1 MGGTVD
7 GKHGDHIC
15 IAPPYIATPSDIDA
29 IVERLGDAVDDAI
42 AALPKSS

>member
-15 IAPPYIATPSDIDA
+15 IAPPYVATPSDIDT

-42 AALPKSS
+42 ARLPKSS